1 MVFARGRRGRRRV
14 AAGAAV
20 GTIAALG
27 LAACGDGGSGDSAGT
42 TQLTW
47 WINPDGGGSDPEG
60 GGQAQLARECTEA
73 SGGEFAIDVQLLPNS
88 ASDQRQQLL
97 RRLASSDSGVDIM
110 SIDPVFVAEFAEAGF
125 LDEVPSELTSEFSD
139 GVVPPAVT
147 NASWDDTMY
156 AAPFWA
162 NTQLLWYRTSVAE
175 EAGLDMSE
183 PVTWQQLIEAAEQTD
198 TEIGVQASRY
208 EGYMVWINA
217 LVEGAG
223 EQIVANP
230 GADGEDLEF
239 GLDSEGGR
247 QAATVIHDL
256 AEAGVGGP
264 ALGST
269 NETTSLDMFQN
280 EQAAFMLNW
289 PYVYAALSGAEVDWL
304 DDLAWTR
311 YPRTVEGEESKP
323 PLGGIEMGVN
333 AASDAPDLAWEAV
346 RCLTNAESQKTYM
359 LGTGNPAAR
368 TEVYDDAEVREEFP
382 MADQIRASL
391 ADSGPRP
398 LTQYYG
404 DVSSGIQRVYSPPGS
419 VDPGSTPQRTT
430 SLLQAVLKGDALL

>member
-1 MVFARGRRGRRRV
+1 METRRGRRV
-14 AAGAAV
+14 AFAAAV
-20 GTIAALG
+20 ATAVALG
-27 LAACGDGGSGDSAGT
+27 VSACGGGSSASGN
-42 TQLTW
+42 TQVTW

-60 GGQAQLARECTEA
+60 GGQVQLAKECTDKA
-73 SGGEFAIDVQLLPNS
+73 DGAYTIDFQQLPNS

-97 RRLASSDSGVDIM
+97 RRLASSDEGVDIM

-125 LDEVPSELTSEFSD
+125 LAEVPTDLKSEFTE

-147 NASWDDTMY
+147 NANWKDTMY

-162 NTQLLWYRTSVAE
+162 NTQLLWYRKSVAK
-175 EAGLDMSE
+175 EAGLDMSK
-183 PVTWQQLIEAAEQTD
+183 PVTWDQLIEAAKKTD
-198 TEIGVQASRY
+198 SQIGVQASRY

-223 EQIVANP
+223 EHIVQNP
-230 GADGEDLEF
+230 GAPGEELEF
-239 GLDSEGGR
+239 GLDTEGGKE
-247 QAATVIHDL
+247 AAAVIQKL
-256 AEAGVGGP
+256 ADAKVGGP

-269 NETTSLDMFQN
+269 DETTSLDMFQN
-280 EQAAFMLNW
+280 EQAGFMLNW
-289 PYVYAALSGAEVDWL
+289 PYVYAALKGAEVDWI

-311 YPRTVEGEESKP
+311 YPQTVQGEESKP

-333 AASDAPDLAWEAV
+333 AASDDKDAAWDAV
-346 RCLTNAESQKTYM
+346 ACLTSAESQKTYM

-368 TEVYDDAEVREEFP
+368 TEVYDDSEIREQFP
-382 MADQIRASL
+382 MADQIRNSL

-419 VDPGSTPQRTT
+419 VDPDTTPQRAE